1 MEFSIKFVNEIGQIE
16 SANVICFNLLD
27 GIQDFC
33 EDHGVQLSCI
43 KAIIVIDE

>member
-1 MEFSIKFVNEIGQIE
+1 MEFSIKFTNELGKIE
-16 SANVICFNLLD
+16 TANVICFNLID

-33 EDHGVQLSCI
+33 EDHGVQQSCI